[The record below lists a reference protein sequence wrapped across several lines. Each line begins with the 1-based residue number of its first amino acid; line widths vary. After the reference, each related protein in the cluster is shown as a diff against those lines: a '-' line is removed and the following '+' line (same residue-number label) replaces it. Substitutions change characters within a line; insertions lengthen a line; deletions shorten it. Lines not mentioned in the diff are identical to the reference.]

1 MKAFVRVG
9 MLAVAAACLALAPA
23 SAAEPYPSR
32 PIKMVVPFAAGG
44 PADAIGRTIAEK
56 MSVILKQPVV
66 IDNRPGAGGVTG
78 MKAVAKADPDGYTF
92 GIGSAGA
99 LAISVSLQPDPTY
112 DPVKDLKALTLAAT
126 VPELFVVNPGV
137 KATTLKDFIALAKA
151 EPGKVTVA
159 SSGSGSMPHLAAEL
173 LQQYAGIKL
182 VHVPYRGA
190 APAVTDLLGG
200 QVDSMFM
207 DIAVLL
213 PHVQSGRIRA
223 LAIGSPQRS
232 AMLPDVPTTAELG
245 FPEVVADNWY
255 GMVAPRDIPAPVAE
269 TLHAA
274 LVQTL
279 AMPDVKEKLG
289 QQGAL
294 PGGDSSASFRAFL
307 VAEIEKW
314 AKVVK
319 QANIKPE

>member
-1 MKAFVRVG
+1 MTSLIRTG
-9 MLAVAAACLALAPA
+9 LLALTVACLGPLAA
-23 SAAEPYPSR
+23 QAETYPSR

-56 MSVILKQPVV
+56 MSGILKQPVV

-78 MKAVAKADPDGYTF
+78 MKMVAKADPDGYTF
-92 GIGSAGA
+92 GIGSAGG

-112 DPVKDLKALTLAAT
+112 DPTRDLKALTLAAT
-126 VPELFVVNPGV
+126 VPELFVVNNAI
-137 KATTLKDFIALAKA
+137 KANTFKDFITLAKA
-151 EPGKVTVA
+151 EPGKLTVA

-213 PHVQSGRIRA
+213 PHVQAGRIRA
-223 LAIGSPQRS
+223 LAIGSPKRS
-232 AMLPDVPTTAELG
+232 SILPDVPTTAELG
-245 FPEVVADNWY
+245 YPEVVADNWY
-255 GMVAPRDIPAPVAE
+255 GIVAPRDLPKPIVD

-274 LVQTL
+274 LVETL
-279 AMPDVKEKLG
+279 AMPDVKEKLA

-294 PGGDSSASFRAFL
+294 PGGDSPDSFHAFL
-307 VAEIEKW
+307 VAEIAKW

>member
-1 MKAFVRVG
+1 MTSLLRAG
-9 MLAVAAACLALAPA
+9 LLALAVTCFGF
-23 SAAEPYPSR
+23 SAAQAETYPSR

-44 PADAIGRTIAEK
+44 PADAIGRIIAEK

-78 MKAVAKADPDGYTF
+78 MKMVAKADPDGYTF
-92 GIGSAGA
+92 GIGSAGG

-126 VPELFVVNPGV
+126 VPELFVVNNSV
-137 KATTLKDFIALAKA
+137 KANSFKAFIALAKA
-151 EPGKVTVA
+151 DPGKLTVA

-213 PHVQSGRIRA
+213 PHVQAGRIRA

-232 AMLPDVPTTAELG
+232 SILPDVPTTAELG
-245 FPEVVADNWY
+245 YPEVVADNWY
-255 GMVAPRDIPAPVAE
+255 GIVAPRDLPKPIVD

-274 LVQTL
+274 LVETL
-279 AMPDVKEKLG
+279 AMPEVKEKLA

-294 PGGDSSASFRAFL
+294 PGGDSPESFRAFL
-307 VAEIEKW
+307 VAEIAKW